1 MSGNMDFGW
10 IIGIAVLIVLLWFL
24 TWYVRPNQ
32 SSQTKIK
39 QSPPDIQNDRYAKG
53 EIEKDEYLEKK
64 KHLE

>member
-39 QSPPDIQNDRYAKG
+39 QSPPDIHNDRYAKG